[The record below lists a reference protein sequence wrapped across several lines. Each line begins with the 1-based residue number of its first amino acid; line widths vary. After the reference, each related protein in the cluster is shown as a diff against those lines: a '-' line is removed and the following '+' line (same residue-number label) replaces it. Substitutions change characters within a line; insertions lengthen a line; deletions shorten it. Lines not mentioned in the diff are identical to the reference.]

1 MKTVLQ
7 LPEALQAAAGVECL
21 TVEPHGSMR
30 QTHLVAAQRWRLAQT
45 ASVAGAAV
53 DYQLPT
59 AIGAISEEVAE
70 QVAEEVPVAL
80 VYNGIAHA
88 VMLATP
94 ACLED
99 FACGFSL
106 SERIVDDVAEIYDIE
121 IDAHA
126 RGIEVR
132 IELASAAMQRL
143 RLTRRLRTGKTGCG
157 LCGIESLDQFAH
169 GTGIDALHADATCPQ
184 ADGMLTAAA
193 LHHAMAGLT
202 RCQDLHAATGGVH
215 AAGWAA
221 WDGAVLLAREDV
233 GRHNALDK
241 LIGAI
246 ARQRIDVAGGFIV
259 VTSRASFEM
268 VQKAACASISVLAAV
283 SAPTAMAIRLADATG
298 VTLAGFVRAG
308 QHVVYTHGRRFTRS

>member
-1 MKTVLQ
+1 MQ
-7 LPEALQAAAGVECL
+7 LPESLGAATGIGCPTAETLGSLQ
-21 TVEPHGSMR
+21 
-30 QTHLVAAQRWRLAQT
+30 QTHLVSAQRWRLAQT
-45 ASVAGAAV
+45 AGVAGAASEH
-53 DYQLPT
+53 QLPAT
-59 AIGAISEEVAE
+59 VGALSEEVAE
-70 QVAEEVPVAL
+70 EVAEEVPVAL

-106 SERIVDDVAEIYDIE
+106 SEHIVNNVAEIYDIE
-121 IDAHA
+121 IDAHAHA

-132 IELASAAMQRL
+132 IELASAVMQRL
-143 RLTRRLRTGKTGCG
+143 KLTRRLRTGKTGCG

-169 GTGIDALHADATCPQ
+169 GTGIDALHADAPRLQ
-184 ADGMLTAAA
+184 SGGMLTAAA
-193 LHHAMAGLT
+193 LHRAMAGLA

-221 WDGAVLLAREDV
+221 WDGAVLLTREDV

-246 ARQRIDVAGGFIV
+246 ARQHIDVAGGFIV

-268 VQKAACASISVLAAV
+268 VQKAACASVGVLAAV
-283 SAPTAMAIRLADATG
+283 SAPTAMAIRLADAAG

-308 QHVVYTHGRRFTRS
+308 QHVVYTHRRRFTGS

>member
-7 LPEALQAAAGVECL
+7 LPEAAETAAGIGCL
-21 TVEPHGSMR
+21 AAEVHGSVQ
-30 QTHLVAAQRWRLAQT
+30 QTHMVAAQRWRMAHS
-45 ASVAGAAV
+45 ACVAGGTPALSSLATV
-53 DYQLPT
+53 
-59 AIGAISEEVAE
+59 AAISEE
-70 QVAEEVPVAL
+70 VAEEVPVAL

-94 ACLED
+94 AYLED

-132 IELASAAMQRL
+132 VELAGAAMQRL
-143 RLTRRLRTGKTGCG
+143 KLTRRLRTGKTGCG
-157 LCGIESLDQFAH
+157 LCGIESLEQFAN
-169 GTGIDALHADATCPQ
+169 GTGIDALQADAPCLQ
-184 ADGMLTAAA
+184 SDGMLTAAA
-193 LHHAMAGLT
+193 LHRAMAGLA
-202 RCQDLHAATGGVH
+202 RCQDLHKATGGVH

-241 LIGAI
+241 LVGAI
-246 ARQRIDVAGGFIV
+246 ARQRIDIAGGFIV

-268 VQKAACASISVLAAV
+268 VQKAACAGIGVLAAV
-283 SAPTAMAIRLADATG
+283 SAPTAMAIRIADATG
-298 VTLAGFVRAG
+298 VTLAAFVRAG
-308 QHVVYTHGRRFTRS
+308 QHVVYTHGRRFMAC